1 MKNPNFNSLAII
13 ILLAFFIT
21 TSHSTARK
29 LASKQG
35 EVDENM
41 THIKS
46 KDSVVEI
53 GKIDSFDMEEYQNEE
68 GEDDLTRRVT
78 AEAHLDYIYT
88 QHLQP

>member
-13 ILLAFFIT
+13 LLLAFFIT
-21 TSHSTARK
+21 TSNSTARK
-29 LASKQG
+29 LASEQG

-41 THIKS
+41 THIKR

-53 GKIDSFDMEEYQNEE
+53 GKIDSFDMEEYQNDED
-68 GEDDLTRRVT
+68 EDDLKRRVT

>member
-1 MKNPNFNSLAII
+1 MKKPYLNSLAII
-13 ILLAFFIT
+13 LLLGFFIT

-29 LASKQG
+29 LASEQG

-41 THIKS
+41 TQIKR

-68 GEDDLTRRVT
+68 DKDELTRRVT

-88 QHLQP
+88 QHLNP

>member
-13 ILLAFFIT
+13 LLLAFFIT

-35 EVDENM
+35 EVDENK

-53 GKIDSFDMEEYQNEE
+53 GKIDSFDMEECQNE
-68 GEDDLTRRVT
+68 DCLIKRRVII